1 MLKYV
6 GYRRE
11 QDVHNQ
17 YRVSRFLSIT
27 HSVNV
32 RTYLNTSLF
41 ILLPRLGVVVSGDIF
56 EVGGRDMILELGPG
70 VTFAG
75 WQAWDPRCNLEFMAW
90 GVSKFLKINHKWI
103 LLDDIPFGRA

>member
-17 YRVSRFLSIT
+17 YRVYRSLSIT

-32 RTYLNTSLF
+32 GTYLNTSLF
-41 ILLPRLGVVVSGDIF
+41 ILLPRVGVVVSG
-56 EVGGRDMILELGPG
+56 EILKLGV
-70 VTFAG
+70 VT
-75 WQAWDPRCNLEFMAW
+75 
-90 GVSKFLKINHKWI
+90 
-103 LLDDIPFGRA
+103 

>member
-17 YRVSRFLSIT
+17 YRVSRSLSIT
-27 HSVNV
+27 RSVNV

-41 ILLPRLGVVVSGDIF
+41 ILLPRLGVVVSG
-56 EVGGRDMILELGPG
+56 EILKLGV
-70 VTFAG
+70 VT
-75 WQAWDPRCNLEFMAW
+75 
-90 GVSKFLKINHKWI
+90 
-103 LLDDIPFGRA
+103 

>member
-11 QDVHNQ
+11 QDVRNQ
-17 YRVSRFLSIT
+17 CRVSRSLSIT
-27 HSVNV
+27 QSVNV

-75 WQAWDPRCNLEFMAW
+75 WQGLGSQVQFRVYGLGDF
-90 GVSKFLKINHKWI
+90 
-103 LLDDIPFGRA
+103 